1 MEKYIRKI
9 GFSSVAISLL
19 LIVLSFFMIL
29 KPLGTVNV
37 LMLVLGYILIVDGLV
52 HFISYFSIKTEYRFF
67 SYELAQSILYILLG
81 LIIVYNSNTI
91 STALPV
97 FLGIWIVIEGIFRIQ
112 IAFNLSG
119 VRNVQWGIML
129 IMSMIEVLLGVILII
144 NPFPS
149 LEALTVVSGIMLLI
163 SQFIDIYDDVFIIT
177 QVGKVEN
184 IMKNGSGISAE
195 IIIDDTDDND
205 DENDT
210 KKKSPKNK
218 KD

>member
-9 GFSSVAISLL
+9 GLNSIVISLL
-19 LIVLSFFMIL
+19 LIVLALFMIV

-37 LMLVLGYILIVDGLV
+37 LMLILGYIMIVDGLI

-91 STALPV
+91 TTALPI

-129 IMSMIEVLLGVILII
+129 IMSMIEVLLGIILII

-149 LEALTVVSGIMLLI
+149 LEVLTIVSGIMLLI
-163 SQFIDIYDDVFIIT
+163 SQFIDIYDDVFIIN
-177 QVGKVEN
+177 QVGRVEN
-184 IMKNGSGISAE
+184 IMKDASGISAE
-195 IIIDDTDDND
+195 IIIDDNDSDDD
-205 DENDT
+205 SD
-210 KKKSPKNK
+210 KKSSK
-218 KD
+218 

>member
-9 GFSSVAISLL
+9 GLNSIVISLL
-19 LIVLSFFMIL
+19 LIVLALFMII

-37 LMLVLGYILIVDGLV
+37 LMLILGYILIVDGLI

-91 STALPV
+91 TTALPI

-112 IAFNLSG
+112 IAFNLSD

-129 IMSMIEVLLGVILII
+129 IMSMIEVLLGIILII

-149 LEALTVVSGIMLLI
+149 LEILTIVSGIMLLI
-163 SQFIDIYDDVFIIT
+163 SQFIDIYDDVFIIN
-177 QVGKVEN
+177 QVGRVGD
-184 IMKNGSGISAE
+184 IMKNASGISAE
-195 IIIDDTDDND
+195 IIIDDND
-205 DENDT
+205 DSNNDEEDSSD
-210 KKKSPKNK
+210 KKSSK
-218 KD
+218 